1 MEAIKI
7 WWHDGVC
14 GKITSYNYH
23 AYAKCKHRHAF
34 YWSFIW
40 ILYCRDFQTVG
51 CIYVSGALSTFIVWA
66 NFWEQDLSPFNIV
79 IRAGLRMT
87 IWELDPKFSD
97 CRIYIYIYICTS
109 FELYVFEKNSNSFNT
124 SMDLSML
131 IRLTTIVE
139 EN

>member
-40 ILYCRDFQTVG
+40 DFQTVG

-87 IWELDPKFSD
+87 IWELDPKFSG
-97 CRIYIYIYICTS
+97 CWIYICTS
-109 FELYVFEKNSNSFNT
+109 FELYFFEKNSNSFNT